1 MNSHIFSRNP
11 AMVLTFFRL
20 LRSAKSPPFVFIF
33 FSPSR
38 AENDTRKRINLRTTE
53 RHNRNHPRTHGAK
66 EIHSFARAAHQF

>member
-1 MNSHIFSRNP
+1 MNSQIFP
-11 AMVLTFFRL
+11 E
-20 LRSAKSPPFVFIF
+20 KSPIGAHFLTQREVPFCLHF

-38 AENDTRKRINLRTTE
+38 AENDTQKRINLRTTE